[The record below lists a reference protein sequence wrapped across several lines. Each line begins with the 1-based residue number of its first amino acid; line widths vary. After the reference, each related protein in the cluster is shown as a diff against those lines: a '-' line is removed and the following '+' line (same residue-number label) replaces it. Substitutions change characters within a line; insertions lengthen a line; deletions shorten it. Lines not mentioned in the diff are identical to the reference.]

1 MLLTGPRGSGKT
13 TACQELVAAVQAR
26 GGQAAGIVCPARFSN
41 GRKVGIDVVDVSG
54 GARRP
59 LATRVDAGGVRER
72 GEGTGLV
79 LGAWR
84 FDRDA
89 LAWAGERLGAVPYAC
104 ELLVVDE
111 VGPLELLNGEGLA
124 ESLDQV
130 SSGEHRMVVVVVRPE
145 LVDVARR
152 RWPLARAVTPEAL
165 GSLSAA
171 APGAAA
177 LSSCSPPVEA
187 GHDTAVRLE
196 ELSVSFSGRAA
207 LTQVSLAIGPGEF
220 VLVSGP
226 SGCGKSTLARVI
238 AGLVPQVVAG
248 TVSGRVEVGGTDPVA
263 AGPAATARHVG
274 TVFQDPSAQLFC
286 LTVAEE
292 LAFGPRNLG
301 LDEAE
306 VATRVRWAAA
316 ACSLEPL
323 LARAPGSLSG
333 GERQRVATAAVLTM
347 RPRVLV
353 LDEPLSGLD
362 VGGVRMLLDTLQ
374 RLNRA
379 EGVTI
384 VLIEHRL
391 VEVTRLADRLVLLE
405 GGRLVA
411 DGRPSAVLDDRE
423 RARRL
428 GLRRPTQEPLA
439 EWEDLLAPP
448 RPRADEEPVLR
459 AAGIRAGYGR
469 SAVLHGVDLEL
480 YGGELVALVGEN
492 GSGKSTLARVL
503 AGLKRPSEG
512 SVTIPGVRRPRRGID
527 IGLLLQDPA
536 DQLLTDEVDAEVALG
551 PRSWRRQD
559 PAAHEELL
567 AVSDLLD
574 LRRLPPLALSAGQQ
588 QRTVL
593 AAALALRP
601 RVIVLDEPTHGQDWA
616 HLERLVGFLRLL
628 KEQGSAI
635 LLITHDFKLA
645 HYCADRVAILR
656 DGQISATGIFRQ
668 GEGRAASGGAMTAAA
683 R

>member
-1 MLLTGPRGSGKT
+1 VLLTGPRGSGKT